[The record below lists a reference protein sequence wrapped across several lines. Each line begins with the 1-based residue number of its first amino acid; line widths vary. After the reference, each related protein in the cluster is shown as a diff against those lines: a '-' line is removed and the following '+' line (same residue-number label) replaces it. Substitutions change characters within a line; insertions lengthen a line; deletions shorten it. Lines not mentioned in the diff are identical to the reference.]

1 MRAAGYNYEAIQA
14 LVNEMLGGG
23 SSAPKKSVAEVAK
36 EVIAGQWG
44 NGDDRKKR
52 LTSAG
57 YNYDQ
62 VQAKVN
68 ELLGYGS
75 GRESNDTIV
84 NQVIQGLWGN
94 GDDRARRLAAAG
106 YDYNAIQALVNQKLG
121 YGGGASVRV
130 GSNIRIGYNARDLN
144 TGAFYAP
151 FVYNTVYRV
160 LEISGRRVVFGN
172 AAGAV
177 IGATDI
183 GNVSLA

>member
-1 MRAAGYNYEAIQA
+1 MRAAGYNYETIQA

-23 SSAPKKSVAEVAK
+23 SAAPKKSNDQVAK
-36 EVIAGQWG
+36 EVIQGLWG
-44 NGDDRKKR
+44 NGDDRRKR
-52 LTSAG
+52 LQAAG
-57 YNYDQ
+57 YNYDTIQ
-62 VQAKVN
+62 SLVNAALGQGTAK
-68 ELLGYGS
+68 S
-75 GRESNDTIV
+75 SNDEIA

-106 YDYNAIQALVNQKLG
+106 YNYNTIQALVNQKLG
-121 YGGGASVRV
+121 YGGGATVRV
-130 GSNIRIGYNARDLN
+130 GSNIRIGYNAKDLN

-160 LEISGRRVVFGN
+160 LEISGRRVVFGT